1 MNAKRVAK
9 KKPLKDDDATI
20 GIKEIF
26 AIRLRTLATEIND
39 WKTFKDKTGLS
50 SADIWRHMRAT
61 GNPTTKTIA
70 TVARRFGMSDFEF
83 LFLERPEFFK
93 SLDQLQKQIRTEDST
108 FPFDVFVK
116 PTPAEKAGKAPLKK
130 SKK

>member
-26 AIRLRTLATEIND
+26 AIRLRTLATEISD

-61 GNPTTKTIA
+61 GNPTTKTIT

-108 FPFDVFVK
+108 FPFEAFVK
-116 PTPAEKAGKAPLKK
+116 PPASDKVRKAP
-130 SKK
+130 SKKTKK

>member
-9 KKPLKDDDATI
+9 KKPIKDDDATV

-26 AIRLRTLATEIND
+26 AIRLRTLANEISD

-70 TVARRFGMSDFEF
+70 QVARRFGMSDFEF

-93 SLDQLQKQIRTEDST
+93 SLDQLHKQIQTEDSK
-108 FPFDVFVK
+108 FPFAIFVK
-116 PTPAEKAGKAPLKK
+116 PSSEKKPRKASSKA

>member
-1 MNAKRVAK
+1 MSAKRITK
-9 KKPLKDDDATI
+9 KKTTKDDDATI

-26 AIRLRTLATEIND
+26 AIRLRTLANEISD

-93 SLDQLQKQIRTEDST
+93 ALDQLQKQIRTEDSA
-108 FPFDVFVK
+108 FDFGVVVK
-116 PTPAEKAGKAPLKK
+116 PPPKKKARKAASSSARK
-130 SKK
+130 

>member
-1 MNAKRVAK
+1 MSAKRITK
-9 KKPLKDDDATI
+9 KKTSKDDEATI

-26 AIRLRTLATEIND
+26 AIRLRTLANEISD

-93 SLDQLQKQIRTEDST
+93 ALDQLQKQIRTEDSA
-108 FPFDVFVK
+108 FDFGVVVK
-116 PTPAEKAGKAPLKK
+116 PPPKKKARKAASRSARK
-130 SKK
+130 

>member
-1 MNAKRVAK
+1 MNAKRIIK
-9 KKPLKDDDATI
+9 KKTSKDEDATI

-26 AIRLRTLATEIND
+26 AIRLRTLANEISD

-70 TVARRFGMSDFEF
+70 TVARRFGMTDFEF

-93 SLDQLQKQIRTEDST
+93 SLDKLQEQIRTEDSA
-108 FPFDVFVK
+108 FDFGVVVK
-116 PTPAEKAGKAPLKK
+116 PPPKKKARKAASSAAKK
-130 SKK
+130 

>member
-1 MNAKRVAK
+1 MNAKRVIK
-9 KKPLKDDDATI
+9 KKTAKPDDATI

-26 AIRLRTLATEIND
+26 AIRLRTLANEISD

-61 GNPTTKTIA
+61 GNPTTKTIT
-70 TVARRFGMSDFEF
+70 TVAKRFGMSDFEF

-93 SLDQLQKQIRTEDST
+93 ALDQLQKQIRTEDSA
-108 FPFDVFVK
+108 FDFGVVVK
-116 PTPAEKAGKAPLKK
+116 PPPKKKARKAASSSARK
-130 SKK
+130 

>member
-9 KKPLKDDDATI
+9 KKAIKEDDATI

-26 AIRLRTLATEIND
+26 AIRLRTLANEIND

-93 SLDQLQKQIRTEDST
+93 SLDQLQKQIRTEDSS

-116 PTPAEKAGKAPLKK
+116 PLPKEEVRKTSPKK
-130 SKK
+130 PKK

>member
-9 KKPLKDDDATI
+9 KKPLKDDDAPV

-26 AIRLRTLATEIND
+26 AVRLRTLANEIND

-70 TVARRFGMSDFEF
+70 AVASRFGMTDFEF

-93 SLDQLQKQIRTEDST
+93 SLDQLQKQIRTEDTT
-108 FPFDVFVK
+108 FPIGVFVK
-116 PTPAEKAGKAPLKK
+116 TPPKKKARKAPTSP

>member
-1 MNAKRVAK
+1 MSAKRITK
-9 KKPLKDDDATI
+9 KKTSKDDDATI

-26 AIRLRTLATEIND
+26 AIRLRTLANEISD

-61 GNPTTKTIA
+61 GNPTTKTIT
-70 TVARRFGMSDFEF
+70 TVAKRFGMSDFEF

-93 SLDQLQKQIRTEDST
+93 SLDKLHEQIRTEDSA
-108 FPFDVFVK
+108 FDFGVVVK
-116 PTPAEKAGKAPLKK
+116 PPLKK
-130 SKK
+130 KPRKAASSSARK

>member
-1 MNAKRVAK
+1 MNAKRIIK
-9 KKPLKDDDATI
+9 KKPSKDDDATI

-26 AIRLRTLATEIND
+26 AIRLRTLANEISD

-70 TVARRFGMSDFEF
+70 TVARRFGMTDFEF

-93 SLDQLQKQIRTEDST
+93 ALDQLQKEIRTEDSA
-108 FPFDVFVK
+108 FDFGVVVK
-116 PTPAEKAGKAPLKK
+116 PPPKKKARKAASTTAKK
-130 SKK
+130 

>member
-1 MNAKRVAK
+1 MSAKRVAK
-9 KKPLKDDDATI
+9 RKSTKDEDATI

-26 AIRLRTLATEIND
+26 AIRLRTLANEIDD
-39 WKTFKDKTGLS
+39 WKSFKDKTGLS

-61 GNPTTKTIA
+61 GNPTAKTIA
-70 TVARRFGMSDFEF
+70 TVAQRFGMTDFEF

-108 FPFDVFVK
+108 YDFGVVVK
-116 PTPAEKAGKAPLKK
+116 PPKKKRKAASSPPKK
-130 SKK
+130 